1 MNFEID
7 VFYLRHSSEYFLA
20 TLSHTPQN
28 SNTMAS
34 LYLPAPTR
42 SGNKIGPIG
51 GTNSG
56 SNHGGGGS
64 STAIV
69 AKSSNAQTTTS
80 LATSSPK
87 KINRVPSYTDRCDA
101 ALRFSKLSPEERKLP
116 ANKKSMFVPRSTAD
130 FDDGVSLV

>member
-1 MNFEID
+1 
-7 VFYLRHSSEYFLA
+7 
-20 TLSHTPQN
+20 
-28 SNTMAS
+28 MAS

-80 LATSSPK
+80 TTSSSK

>member
-1 MNFEID
+1 
-7 VFYLRHSSEYFLA
+7 
-20 TLSHTPQN
+20 
-28 SNTMAS
+28 MAS

-56 SNHGGGGS
+56 SNHGGES

-69 AKSSNAQTTTS
+69 AKSSNLQTTIPTTTS
-80 LATSSPK
+80 PK
-87 KINRVPSYTDRCDA
+87 KTNRVPSYTDRCDA

-130 FDDGVSLV
+130 FDDGVSLL

>member
-1 MNFEID
+1 
-7 VFYLRHSSEYFLA
+7 
-20 TLSHTPQN
+20 
-28 SNTMAS
+28 MAS

-56 SNHGGGGS
+56 SNHGGES

-69 AKSSNAQTTTS
+69 AKSSNLQTTIPT
-80 LATSSPK
+80 TSPK
-87 KINRVPSYTDRCDA
+87 KTNRVPSYTDRCDA

-130 FDDGVSLV
+130 FDDGVSLL